1 MVKTF
6 TINLNKG
13 EGEAAVRARRH
24 EHRAYLVLAL
34 FAIVF
39 IVLGG
44 LTWAQNEAIN
54 DVIKSRENKL
64 ERIRF
69 ELDSLKREGTK
80 VSKDDVQ
87 ALARLEGERF
97 LWARRLETLA
107 EILPADMAVTGLE
120 YQNKIFTIRCI
131 ANVDTGVKEFEIISK
146 FIELLK
152 STPEF
157 RQGMFEIRFD
167 QSLRKVVENEDVL
180 LFSVECV
187 TTDPDRKAK
196 QKAAAKSAA
205 ADAKKSSGDKT
216 ATSVTRAATQF

>member
-1 MVKTF
+1 MVKQF

-13 EGEAAVRARRH
+13 EGEVAVRVRRQDR
-24 EHRAYLVLAL
+24 RAFLVLTL

-44 LTWAQNEAIN
+44 LSWAQNEAIN
-54 DVIKSRENKL
+54 DVVRSRQAKL

-69 ELDSLKREGTK
+69 EIDSLKREGTK
-80 VSKDDVQ
+80 VSKDDVM

-97 LWARRLETLA
+97 LWARRLEKLS
-107 EILPADMAVTGLE
+107 EVLPPDMALTGLD
-120 YQNKIFTIRCI
+120 YQNKVFTIRCI
-131 ANVDTGVKEFEIISK
+131 ARVDTGVKEFEVISK

-167 QSLRKVVENEDVL
+167 QSLRKVVENQDVL
-180 LFSVECV
+180 LFSVECL
-187 TTDPDRKAK
+187 TADPDRKAK
-196 QKAAAKSAA
+196 AKAAAKAA
-205 ADAKKSSGDKT
+205 AASGKSPGVG
-216 ATSVTRAATQF
+216 SVVSQF

>member
-1 MVKTF
+1 MVKQF

-13 EGEAAVRARRH
+13 EGEQAVRVRRQ
-24 EHRAYLVLAL
+24 ERRAYLVLIL

-39 IVLGG
+39 IVLAG
-44 LTWAQNEAIN
+44 LSWAQNEAIN
-54 DVIKSRENKL
+54 EVIQSRQAKL
-64 ERIRF
+64 DRIRF

-87 ALARLEGERF
+87 ALARLEGDRF
-97 LWARRLETLA
+97 LWARRLEKLA
-107 EILPADMAVTGLE
+107 EILPPDLAVTGLE

-131 ANVDTGVKEFEIISK
+131 AKVDTGVKEFEVISK

-167 QSLRKVVENEDVL
+167 QSLRKIVENQDVL
-180 LFSVECV
+180 LFSVECL
-187 TTDPDRKAK
+187 TADPDRKAK
-196 QKAAAKSAA
+196 ARAAASAKVTAPGKTPA
-205 ADAKKSSGDKT
+205 AVSS
-216 ATSVTRAATQF
+216 ATKQF

>member
-1 MVKTF
+1 MVKQF

-13 EGEAAVRARRH
+13 EGEQAVRVRRQ
-24 EHRAYLVLAL
+24 ERRAYLVLVL

-54 DVIKSRENKL
+54 DVIKSRQTKL

-80 VSKDDVQ
+80 VSKDDVM
-87 ALARLEGERF
+87 ALARLEGDRF
-97 LWARRLETLA
+97 LWARRLEKLA
-107 EILPADMAVTGLE
+107 EILPADLAITGLE

-131 ANVDTGVKEFEIISK
+131 AKVDTGVKEFDIISK

-157 RQGMFEIRFD
+157 RQGMYEIRFD
-167 QSLRKVVENEDVL
+167 QSLRKVVEDQDVL
-180 LFSVECV
+180 LFSVECL
-187 TTDPDRKAK
+187 TTDPERKNKPKTTTTRTTVTGPTAPGV
-196 QKAAAKSAA
+196 
-205 ADAKKSSGDKT
+205 SS
-216 ATSVTRAATQF
+216 ATSQF